1 MITQEKMKS
10 KIEHKCLEIC
20 KFLLE
25 KNKSYGNSAAES
37 INVFSDLDPIEG
49 IKLRIDDKL
58 KRIRNNK
65 NTEHEFRNEDSIKD
79 LIGYLILYEIMEEDQ
94 IEKTPV
100 DSAEHNI

>member
-1 MITQEKMKS
+1 
-10 KIEHKCLEIC
+10 
-20 KFLLE
+20 
-25 KNKSYGNSAAES
+25 
-37 INVFSDLDPIEG
+37 
-49 IKLRIDDKL
+49 L

-94 IEKTPV
+94 IEKTLV